1 VNGYTGPPGVSTV
14 TTSRSLLTLLELDDF
29 TEASFLLSVLGEG
42 TFLDLLRFVERYA
55 PDEATAEL
63 AKRARTDE
71 ARHVHFGIAHVRHA
85 LAADPSLFARLESAV
100 RRRAATLPASGA
112 VPHHIADALTLYAA
126 RGDDPPSVARGHEAF
141 RELTEEMFAARV
153 TRLEA
158 AGFTREQAEAL
169 SGLHTPNF
177 M

>member
-1 VNGYTGPPGVSTV
+1 V
-14 TTSRSLLTLLELDDF
+14 TTRRSLLTLYELEDF

-42 TFLDLLRFVERYA
+42 TFLDLLRFVERHA

-63 AKRARTDE
+63 ARRARTDE

-85 LAADPSLFARLESAV
+85 LAADPALFHRLEAAV

-112 VPHHIADALTLYAA
+112 VPAPIQDALTIYAA

-141 RELTEEMFAARV
+141 RELIGEMFAARV
-153 TRLEA
+153 TRIET
-158 AGFTREQAEAL
+158 AGFTHEQAEIL